1 MLNEWFFILFLSDST
16 SVATKR
22 SSLGSPKGSPPACP
36 SQVSPRRGSP
46 KVSGEGAAPTPGISS
61 MVSVLHLE
69 VAEHGRQCLPPQSHL
84 RRKMTSLG
92 LNNSSLVSESL
103 FSPSLHYK
111 ACSVAQSRSTLCDP
125 CTASRHGSSVHG
137 ISQARVLEWVAI
149 SFSWQTWP
157 NSGVMVRRD
166 GNKQRDGTSK
176 REQEIEP
183 QKEAINQ
190 RLGQRGM

>member
-36 SQVSPRRGSP
+36 PQVSSRRGSP

-69 VAEHGRQCLPPQSHL
+69 VAEHGRQCLPRQSHL

-111 ACSVAQSRSTLCDP
+111 ACSVAQSCPTLCDP
-125 CTASRHGSSVHG
+125 CTASRHAPLSIRFPRQEYWSGLPFPSPGRHG
-137 ISQARVLEWVAI
+137 QTQGWWWEEMETSKEMEQAK
-149 SFSWQTWP
+149 
-157 NSGVMVRRD
+157 
-166 GNKQRDGTSK
+166 GNKK
-176 REQEIEP
+176 
-183 QKEAINQ
+183 
-190 RLGQRGM
+190 